1 MGKLHGKVALITGGA
16 RGQGRSHA
24 IRLASEGAQII
35 VCDIAEQVESVPYPL
50 ATQAEL
56 AETAKLVEEQGQ
68 RCVFMQV
75 DVRQPAQLRT
85 LVERGVAEFGRID
98 IAVVNHGVCIPGGW
112 DTPDDQMIDMLDI
125 NLKGSFQ
132 VCRAVIA
139 QMIAQGD
146 GGSLVLIGSMV
157 GLMSSYG
164 LLGYSMSK
172 HGIVGMV
179 RCLSAEL
186 GPHRI
191 RVNSVC
197 PGAVNTTMVVNDH
210 MKKLFSAGASD
221 ASEES
226 LRFGMGSMSLLPEDW
241 LEPSDISNAVCFL
254 ASDEA
259 RSITGINM
267 PVDLGAV
274 NQPAGIPP
282 VVAEML
288 GSAT

>member
-1 MGKLHGKVALITGGA
+1 MGKLDGKVALITGGA

-24 IRLASEGAQII
+24 VRLASEGAQII
-35 VCDIAEQVESVPYPL
+35 VCDIAEQVDSVPYPL
-50 ATQAEL
+50 ASQSDL
-56 AETAKLVEEQGQ
+56 AETAKLVEDEGQ

-75 DVRQPAQLRT
+75 DVRQPAQVQA
-85 LVERGVAEFGRID
+85 LVQRGVAEFGRLD
-98 IAVVNHGVCIPGGW
+98 IAVVNHGICIPGGW
-112 DTPDDQMIDMLDI
+112 DTPDDQIIDMLDI

-132 VCRAVIA
+132 VCRAVIPT
-139 QMIAQGD
+139 MIEQGD
-146 GGSLVLIGSMV
+146 GGSIVLIASMT

-172 HGIVGMV
+172 HGVVGLV

-197 PGAVNTTMVVNDH
+197 PGAVNTPMIINDH
-210 MKKLFSAGASD
+210 IKKLFSGGASVGT
-221 ASEES
+221 EEG
-226 LRFGMGSMSLLPEDW
+226 LRFGMGAMSLLPEDW
-241 LEPSDISNAVCFL
+241 LEPSDVSDAVCFL

-259 RSITGINM
+259 RFVTGINM

-282 VVAEML
+282 SVAQLL
-288 GSAT
+288 G

>member
-1 MGKLHGKVALITGGA
+1 MGKLDGKVALITGGA

-24 IRLASEGAQII
+24 VRLASEGAEII
-35 VCDIAEQVESVPYPL
+35 VCDIAEQVDSVPYPL
-50 ATQAEL
+50 ASQADL
-56 AETAKLVEEQGQ
+56 AETAKLVEDEGR

-75 DVRQPAQLRT
+75 DVRHPAQIRALI
-85 LVERGVAEFGRID
+85 ERGVTEFGRLD
-98 IAVVNHGVCIPGGW
+98 IAVVNQGICIPGGW
-112 DTPDDQMIDMLDI
+112 DTPDDQMGDTLDI

-132 VCRAVIA
+132 VCRAVIP
-139 QMIAQGD
+139 QMIEQGE
-146 GGSLVLIGSMV
+146 GGSIILSASML

-164 LLGYSMSK
+164 LLAYAMSK
-172 HGIVGMV
+172 HGVVGMV

-197 PGAVNTTMVVNDH
+197 PGAVNTPMIINDH
-210 MKKLFSAGASD
+210 IKKLFSGGASVGT
-221 ASEES
+221 EEG
-226 LRFGMGSMSLLPEDW
+226 LRFGLGAMSLLPEDW
-241 LEPSDISNAVCFL
+241 LEPGDVSNAVCFL

-259 RSITGINM
+259 RCVTGINM

-282 VVAEML
+282 SVAEML
-288 GSAT
+288 G